1 MVMVIVIVNI
11 IVIVII
17 IVIRETLMGFHVL
30 LQNILDIQNIM
41 NFIIYEIINDYNLSI
56 SRFRNIND

>member
-1 MVMVIVIVNI
+1 MVMVIV
-11 IVIVII
+11 

-41 NFIIYEIINDYNLSI
+41 NFMIYEIINDYNLQNSKI
-56 SRFRNIND
+56 